1 MTTDRIPLRH
11 IRLERTV
18 RNAKE
23 LMLVRVT
30 PAGETKTQGPFRR
43 VIDAAKTAYR
53 SLLDNGAAT
62 PASADRLVTALVA
75 AEVGETVAHESGYRF
90 RVEWIAKDRP

>member
-1 MTTDRIPLRH
+1 MRIVGL
-11 IRLERTV
+11 IALTLSV
-18 RNAKE
+18 AW
-23 LMLVRVT
+23 
-30 PAGETKTQGPFRR
+30 
-43 VIDAAKTAYR
+43 
-53 SLLDNGAAT
+53 AT